1 MNKKAYALYSIILLA
16 ALLLAICAMSLLLP
30 DEEFS
35 VSERRKL
42 AQLPELTLQSAADG
56 SFAQDFEKYSVDQF
70 PLRDGFRRIKATA
83 QYDIFRL
90 KDNNGIYI
98 AQGYAAK
105 CVYPLDEAS
114 VESAAQK
121 FGDIYEKYFA
131 DDSGRVVVCV
141 VPDKG
146 IYLGPENGYPCI
158 ELSRM
163 QSILREAM
171 PYAQLCDISDT
182 LSIDDYYRTDTHWRQ
197 EKLLPTAKKLAESLG
212 VELSEEYTAQD
223 AGVDFYGVYYGQS
236 ALPLPPER
244 ISYVTSDSIS
254 QAVAHYPETGRTGGI
269 YDHEVLYGRDP
280 YDFFLGG
287 ASPVVTI
294 ENPAA
299 EDRRLVI
306 FRDSFASAI
315 APYLIEGYSR
325 IALIDTRYISPEL
338 LEDYAELKDSDVLF
352 LYSTLVLNQS
362 ETLR

>member
-16 ALLLAICAMSLLLP
+16 ALLLAISVLSILSP

-35 VSERRKL
+35 ASERRKL
-42 AQLPELTLQSAADG
+42 AQLPELSLQSAADG

-105 CVYPLDEAS
+105 CVYPLNEAS
-114 VESAAQK
+114 VKSAAEK
-121 FGDIYEKYFA
+121 LNAIYEKYFS
-131 DDSGRVVVCV
+131 DDAGRVVVCV

-146 IYLGPENGYPCI
+146 IYLGPKNGYPCI
-158 ELSRM
+158 ELPRM
-163 QSILREAM
+163 QEILEDEM
-171 PYAQLCDISDT
+171 PYAQLCDISDA

-197 EKLLPTAKKLAESLG
+197 EKLLPTAKKLADSLG
-212 VELSEEYTAQD
+212 VGLSEEYTVQD

-244 ISYVTSDSIS
+244 IGYVTSESIS
-254 QAVAHYPETGRTGGI
+254 QASAHYPETGRTGGI
-269 YDHEVLYGRDP
+269 YDHEALYGRDP

-299 EDRRLVI
+299 GGRRLVI
-306 FRDSFASAI
+306 FRDSFAYAI
-315 APYLIEGYSR
+315 VPYLIEGYSR
-325 IALIDTRYISPEL
+325 ITLIDTRYISPEL
-338 LEDYAELKDSDVLF
+338 MEDYAELKDSDVLF
-352 LYSTLVLNQS
+352 LYSTIVLNQS